1 VNEYWLLAA
10 GIGAIMIGS
19 FVVVMSLASGRGQR
33 AEVSR
38 SLAMIGAAQTS
49 PTDLR
54 AQEMAAPFSE
64 RVLTPAVDRLA
75 RLGRRVTPDDQ
86 VASMT
91 CRLDL
96 AGNPAGWE
104 ADRVLA
110 AKVVGAIAGSL
121 VGLALAVSLLTVP
134 APAVPVVV
142 AIAGVMGWF
151 VPNVVLL
158 NMAQKRSERIRRD
171 LPDAL
176 DLLTISVEAGLAF
189 DAALAQ
195 VSQKTDGP
203 VAEEFTRVLS
213 EIQIGRGRMDA
224 LRALGERTDVDE
236 LRSFVTAMVQADAF
250 GIPIGQ
256 ALRVQSKEMRV
267 KRRQRA
273 EEKAQKVPVKILFP
287 LLVCIMPAL
296 FVVIIGP
303 GVISIFRN
311 VIGA

>member
-1 VNEYWLLAA
+1 VNQYWLLAA
-10 GIGAIMIGS
+10 GVGGIMIGT
-19 FVVVMSLASGRGQR
+19 FALVMSLTAARGQR
-33 AEVSR
+33 VEVSR
-38 SLAMIGAAQTS
+38 SLAMIGAAQAS
-49 PTDLR
+49 PADPR
-54 AQEMAAPFSE
+54 AQQMAAPFSE
-64 RVLTPAVDRLA
+64 RVLAPAVDQLA

-86 VASMT
+86 VARMAR
-91 CRLDL
+91 RLDL

-110 AKVVGAIAGSL
+110 AKVVGAIAGAL
-121 VGLALAVSLLTVP
+121 VGLAAALSLLAVP
-134 APAVPVVV
+134 APAVPVVAAV
-142 AIAGVMGWF
+142 AGVMGWF
-151 VPNVVLL
+151 LPNAVLL
-158 NMAQKRSERIRRD
+158 NMAQKRSERIRQD

-224 LRALGERTDVDE
+224 LRALSERSDVDE

-287 LLVCIMPAL
+287 LMVCIMPAL

-303 GVISIFRN
+303 GVISIARN
-311 VIGA
+311 IVGG

>member
-1 VNEYWLLAA
+1 VNQYWLLAA
-10 GIGAIMIGS
+10 GVGGIMIGA
-19 FVVVMSLASGRGQR
+19 FALVMSLASARGQR
-33 AEVSR
+33 IEVSR
-38 SLAMIGAAQTS
+38 SLAMIAAAQAS
-49 PTDLR
+49 PTGPR
-54 AQEMAAPFSE
+54 AQQMAAPFSE
-64 RVLTPAVDRLA
+64 RVLAPAVDQLA
-75 RLGRRVTPDDQ
+75 RLGHRVTPDDQ
-86 VASMT
+86 VARMAR
-91 CRLDL
+91 RLDL

-110 AKVVGAIAGSL
+110 AKVVGAIAGAL
-121 VGLALAVSLLTVP
+121 VGLAAALSLLAVP
-134 APAVPVVV
+134 APAVPVVAAV
-142 AIAGVMGWF
+142 AGVMGWF
-151 VPNVVLL
+151 LPNAVLL
-158 NMAQKRSERIRRD
+158 NMAQKRSERIRQD

-224 LRALGERTDVDE
+224 LRALSERSDVDE

-287 LLVCIMPAL
+287 LMVCIMPAL

-303 GVISIFRN
+303 GVISIARN
-311 VIGA
+311 IVGG